1 MSLAKQRFTKLMQ
14 ALGITSISLGREN
27 NSHARSVVTIQPQV
41 PFGLRN
47 VLIRMLVILSDQS
60 DKVCKR
66 LVKQGHI
73 NQARGHKHASL
84 PVWAIM
90 SINQANRYKFLV
102 RLVPSKTKLN
112 KLSAYLLNG
121 AIMRMKRVK

>member
-1 MSLAKQRFTKLMQ
+1 MQ
-14 ALGITSISLGREN
+14 ALGIMSTSLGREN
-27 NSHARSVVTIQPQV
+27 SFHARSVVTIQPQV

-47 VLIRMLVILSDQS
+47 VLIRTLVILSDQS
-60 DKVCKR
+60 DKVSKR
-66 LVKQGHI
+66 LVKRGHI
-73 NQARGHKHASL
+73 NQAQGPKHASL
-84 PVWAIM
+84 LAWATM